1 MQQNA
6 VILWMKEQINALP
19 PDEWMNEQK
28 HLILCADYERVK
40 ELGKLMGIEISYATY
55 EKIKDHYSADAPD
68 YAGGIFF

>member
-1 MQQNA
+1 
-6 VILWMKEQINALP
+6 
-19 PDEWMNEQK
+19 MNEQK